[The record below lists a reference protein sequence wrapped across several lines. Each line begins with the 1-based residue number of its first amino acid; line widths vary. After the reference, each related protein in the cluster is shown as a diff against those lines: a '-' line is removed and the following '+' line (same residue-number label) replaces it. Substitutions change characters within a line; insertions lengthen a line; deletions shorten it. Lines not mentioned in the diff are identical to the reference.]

1 MFKNDKVLQILLLL
15 NILSFFSAF
24 FSFYIQNDDLGVLS
38 GVSFLILTIL
48 IFFYI
53 IKKIDYNAFLINI
66 IFTITFV
73 AGQFFLRPYFDV
85 GLLLSIPNLSLI
97 GIIIIIFWIPIYLN
111 PKLPTAYNSMILS
124 QFQEVSILAGLFG
137 TFISWVLIGA
147 ALDLNNEALS
157 QLDNLSGAFSVA
169 TISIMYG
176 LAYSLIVFSFS
187 KNENNISA
195 DKNCFDKVEMKQTF
209 NYRIILSIIL
219 LAFSI
224 IGSIAYALYV
234 EGAAGG
240 FGDFVS
246 IGSIPLVIFILI
258 TTMIKSENFKYLWSL
273 KILFYDPHG
282 DYDIKQT
289 SFTIYVI
296 KQLIIYLAIFLIIMV
311 FVASLTLNL
320 AYALSLMSV
329 ISSILVTLFFSYF
342 LAMMQDVAILQNAII
357 KGKFDEYSSSNN
369 TAGIYVLC
377 SIYIGVLSFI
387 VLVNLIRI

>member
-1 MFKNDKVLQILLLL
+1 MIKNDKVLQILLLL
-15 NILSFFSAF
+15 NIFSFFSAF
-24 FSFYIQNDDLGVLS
+24 FGLYIENDDLGVLS

-342 LAMMQDVAILQNAII
+342 LVMMQDAAILQNAII

-387 VLVNLIRI
+387 VLVNLIKI

>member
-1 MFKNDKVLQILLLL
+1 MIKNDKVLQILLLL
-15 NILSFFSAF
+15 NIFSFFSAF
-24 FSFYIQNDDLGVLS
+24 FGLYIENDDLGVLS

-147 ALDLNNEALS
+147 AIDLNNEALS
-157 QLDNLSGAFSVA
+157 QLDNLSGAFYVS

-219 LAFSI
+219 LAFSM

-342 LAMMQDVAILQNAII
+342 LVMMQDVAILQNAII
-357 KGKFDEYSSSNN
+357 KEKFDEYSSSNN

>member
-1 MFKNDKVLQILLLL
+1 
-15 NILSFFSAF
+15 
-24 FSFYIQNDDLGVLS
+24 
-38 GVSFLILTIL
+38 
-48 IFFYI
+48 
-53 IKKIDYNAFLINI
+53 
-66 IFTITFV
+66 
-73 AGQFFLRPYFDV
+73 
-85 GLLLSIPNLSLI
+85 
-97 GIIIIIFWIPIYLN
+97 
-111 PKLPTAYNSMILS
+111 MILS

-195 DKNCFDKVEMKQTF
+195 DKNCFDKVEMKQSF

-219 LAFSI
+219 LVFSI

-234 EGAAGG
+234 EGASGG

-273 KILFYDPHG
+273 KILLYNPHG

-311 FVASLTLNL
+311 FVASFTLNL
-320 AYALSLMSV
+320 VYALNLMSV
-329 ISSILVTLFFSYF
+329 ISSILLTLFFIYF
-342 LAMMQDVAILQNAII
+342 LVMMQDVAILQNAII
-357 KGKFDEYSSSNN
+357 KGSFDEYNSSNN
-369 TAGIYVLC
+369 TSGIYVLC

-387 VLVNLIRI
+387 VLVNFIRI

>member
-1 MFKNDKVLQILLLL
+1 MIKNDKVLQILLLL
-15 NILSFFSAF
+15 NIFSFFSAF
-24 FSFYIQNDDLGVLS
+24 FGLYIENDDLGVLS

-246 IGSIPLVIFILI
+246 IGSISLVIFILI

-342 LAMMQDVAILQNAII
+342 LVMMQDAAILQNAII

-387 VLVNLIRI
+387 VLVNLIKI